1 MGERLSPLP
10 LTDRQQRHPSL
21 SPNPDMRRAA
31 ALLAALGVAA
41 AQTGEDLSCLDVC
54 GDTCQWDCG
63 CLDADCR

>member
-1 MGERLSPLP
+1 
-10 LTDRQQRHPSL
+10 
-21 SPNPDMRRAA
+21 MRRAA

-41 AQTGEDLSCLDVC
+41 AQTDVDLACLDVC